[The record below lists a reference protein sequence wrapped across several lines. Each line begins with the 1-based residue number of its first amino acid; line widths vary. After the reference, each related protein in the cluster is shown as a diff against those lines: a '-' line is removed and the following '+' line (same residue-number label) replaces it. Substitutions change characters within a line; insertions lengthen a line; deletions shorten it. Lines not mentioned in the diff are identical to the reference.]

1 MGRRTVWRSRR
12 CAVAHRHGQLPGR
25 RPLAREPGPQ
35 GRCPSARREVL
46 RTVSQAAGVVLKAMQ
61 GPGDSPQPL
70 SERRTGKCV
79 SAAYFQDVWAPPTT
93 THHFSLADPL
103 SSGGP
108 QQTCHWWWLLPLLQ
122 IFNPQRPW
130 YCHLHFIS
138 EENEAECQE
147 AVGCS
152 SERGSLAEPP
162 GMPRLSKASRSGF
175 GWPGFGPGQSPEV
188 LGPNL
193 QETSRTTSLS

>member
-138 EENEAECQE
+138 EENEAQSVKKLW
-147 AVGCS
+147 AAAA
-152 SERGSLAEPP
+152 RGGAWQSLLAC
-162 GMPRLSKASRSGF
+162 
-175 GWPGFGPGQSPEV
+175 PGFQRLLGAASVGLVLDLASPQRCWGLTYRKPAGQRV
-188 LGPNL
+188 
-193 QETSRTTSLS
+193 